1 MFTVPLILRGKVIE
15 AAAAEFGGRRAS
27 ARFRAPDVH
36 QYLREL
42 PLGSPSLLEE
52 LYRLSF
58 DEVLSYLEELGGHLA
73 LERNPYLQAAFE
85 LSSLTSGLSPE
96 VLRHVY
102 RSLPRVF
109 TRDFAGALAERSV
122 GVRYLEGW
130 VPGEL
135 PGGARVSIRAF
146 GARAVHI
153 VAGNNPA
160 VSALTVLRNA
170 LTRGDALIKSPSND
184 PLTAA
189 AIARTMIDMAP
200 DHPLTRH
207 VSVAYWKGGDEA
219 VESALFQPRHLEKI
233 VAWGGLASITHVAR
247 YIQPGIDL
255 ITLDPKLSSTMIGR
269 EAFSAAATLREAAD
283 RLAHD
288 VGAGNQEGC
297 VNARVVYVQTGT
309 DPEGLALANRF
320 GRLVYE
326 AIRALPPHLSG
337 PARALN
343 VELAEEIQA
352 LRLSNGDYEVIGCGP
367 EGGVIVSQTSEPV
380 DFSRLLANR
389 IANLV
394 PIDDLE
400 TAIKAVSSYT
410 QTIGIYPEHLKSTLR
425 DRLALHGAQRLVS
438 LGYAS
443 NSAVMALAGPQ
454 DAIEPLRRMCRWI
467 VDESCKWEGRS

>member
-1 MFTVPLILRGKVIE
+1 MFAVPLILRGKVLEE
-15 AAAAEFGGRRAS
+15 ATQEFGGRRGAV
-27 ARFRAPDVH
+27 RFSAPDIH
-36 QYLREL
+36 RHLGEL
-42 PLGSPSLLEE
+42 PLASPSLLED
-52 LYRLSF
+52 LYGVSF
-58 DEVLSYLEELGGHLA
+58 AEILSYLEELGGRLT
-73 LERNPYLQAAFE
+73 LERNPHLQAAYE

-102 RSLPRVF
+102 RALPRLF
-109 TRDFAGALAERSV
+109 NREFAQALAERTV

-170 LTRGDALIKSPSND
+170 LTRGDAIIKSPSND

-189 AIARTMIDMAP
+189 AIGRTMIEMAP
-200 DHPLTRH
+200 DHPLSRH
-207 VSVAYWKGGDEA
+207 LSVAYWKGGDEA
-219 VESALFQPRHLEKI
+219 VEAALFQPRHIEKI
-233 VAWGGLASITHVAR
+233 VAWGGLASITHAAR

-255 ITLDPKLSSTMIGR
+255 ITLDPKLSSTIIGR
-269 EAFSAAATLREAAD
+269 EAFADELSIREAAD

-309 DPEGLALANRF
+309 GPEGIALATRL

-326 AIRALPPHLSG
+326 AIRALPAHLSG
-337 PARALN
+337 PARAVN
-343 VELAEEIQA
+343 RELAEEIHA
-352 LRLSNGDYEVIGCGP
+352 LKLANSDYEVIGCGR
-367 EGGVIVSQTSEPV
+367 EGGVIVSQLSEPV
-380 DFSRLLANR
+380 DFSPLLANR

-394 PIDDLE
+394 PIDDIE
-400 TAIKAVSSYT
+400 TAIKAVTSYT
-410 QTIGIYPEHLKSTLR
+410 QTIGIYPEHLKSALR

-443 NSAVMALAGPQ
+443 NSGVMALAGPQ
-454 DAIEPLRRMCRWI
+454 DAIEPLRRLCRWI
-467 VDESCKWEGRS
+467 VDESCNWRAAP